1 MKIRNIFLWIA
12 FVLFF
17 SGSFSFAANWQ
28 LKDMGVGIYDTA
40 EYDKVLR
47 VVEKRNN
54 NDWSMK
60 ELLDRGAF
68 RGHGKVF
75 GAWLVGPPVNTYLNK
90 NGVPEYGY
98 KYRLTDPRGN
108 SLVQGPGGFY
118 MPGFTTV
125 FINAGL
131 PGRWK
136 IDFMLW
142 QRSNEQVTPIGSL
155 EFIIMD

>member
-108 SLVQGPGGFY
+108 SLLQGPGGFY